1 MKKDGLQAGLTFV
14 CASSCCS
21 SCSSFS
27 NNICSW
33 RRRCSFSSS
42 ANCKKNTSEG
52 VRPTKEERDFR
63 PELAKQETHSVCFDE
78 ANKDGEKDRWRHRFG
93 TLTKKLHHV
102 FKCILGKKYWLFFFL
117 FTQSGL
123 VNRRMANKWTGQTW
137 AMRASSCSFTSRDSF
152 LLMKSLSV
160 ELCWT
165 LNSLQVNSIPRWRSF
180 TSHRTFSRL
189 TDTQTH
195 TGEGGS
201 RSSQLCSNWLSHSPA
216 AALST

>member
-1 MKKDGLQAGLTFV
+1 MVCRQVLLLSVPPPAAPPAPVFLTTSAPGGGAARSPPQPTAKKTHQREWGLQKKREILDQSWQSRRLTLYALMKRTKMGKKTDGGIVLELSPKNFTTSSN
-14 CASSCCS
+14 AS
-21 SCSSFS
+21 
-27 NNICSW
+27 W
-33 RRRCSFSSS
+33 
-42 ANCKKNTSEG
+42 E
-52 VRPTKEERDFR
+52 
-63 PELAKQETHSVCFDE
+63 
-78 ANKDGEKDRWRHRFG
+78 
-93 TLTKKLHHV
+93 
-102 FKCILGKKYWLFFFL
+102 KKYWHFFFL